1 MAVVVQVDYAG
12 VTLEQY
18 DELVEILGLLPG
30 GPPPRG
36 VLFHSVMQIDGGIRI
51 IDAWESPE
59 ALRQFHGST
68 IGPVLDK
75 VGVTEPPEM
84 TFLEVHNYFVGRRSH

>member
-1 MAVVVQVDYAG
+1 MAVVVQVDYPG

-36 VLFHSVMQIDGGIRI
+36 VVFHSVMKIDGGIRI
-51 IDAWESPE
+51 IDVWESPDAVRE
-59 ALRQFHGST
+59 FQGST
-68 IGPVLDK
+68 IGPALHK
-75 VGVTEPPEM
+75 LGVSEPPDM
-84 TFLEVHNYFVGRRSH
+84 TFLDVHNYFVGRRSH